1 MKFSSVFPDNSDW
14 QTYLMD
20 LLYSVQPE
28 KRIYDL
34 LNLHFPS
41 LSSGEV
47 KDYISSMSSVVYEDR
62 RYRFRSVYTD
72 ILRDNVMFL
81 SSKRVD
87 HYHEKVVSHLSSLSV
102 LLGLS
107 FKRRPS
113 ESRYD
118 GYDLEFRNL
127 NVEFETGLKASYRD
141 LEDRIAL
148 SRLPVVIVVPN
159 EVIRERY
166 SNHFS
171 VWDLSVI
178 TLSSYSSF
186 VGQKYI

>member
-1 MKFSSVFPDNSDW
+1 
-14 QTYLMD
+14 MD

-28 KRIYDL
+28 KRIYHL
-34 LNLHFPS
+34 ILSYFPS
-41 LSSGEV
+41 VSYALVHNYLSS
-47 KDYISSMSSVVYEDR
+47 ISSVVFNGDR
-62 RYRFRSVYTD
+62 FHFRSIFTD
-72 ILRDNVMFL
+72 ILSDNVMFL
-81 SSKRVD
+81 SSKKLD
-87 HYHEKVVSHLSSLSV
+87 HYHEKVVSHLTSLSI

-107 FKRRPS
+107 FKRKPS
-113 ESRYD
+113 QSRYD

-148 SRLPVVIVVPN
+148 SPLPVVIVVPN
-159 EVIRERY
+159 ESVKQRY

-186 VGQKYI
+186 IRQKYI

>member
-1 MKFSSVFPDNSDW
+1 
-14 QTYLMD
+14 MD

-34 LNLHFPS
+34 LSLHFPS
-41 LSSGEV
+41 LSFEV
-47 KDYISSMSSVVYEDR
+47 IENYLSSMSSVVYGDR

-72 ILRDNVMFL
+72 ILQDNVMFL

-87 HYHEKVVSHLSSLSV
+87 HYHEKVVSHLSSLSI
-102 LLGLS
+102 LIGLS

-118 GYDLEFRNL
+118 GYDLEFRSL

-159 EVIRERY
+159 EVVRERY
-166 SNHFS
+166 SNHFL
-171 VWDLSVI
+171 VWDVSVI

-186 VGQKYI
+186 VKQTYI